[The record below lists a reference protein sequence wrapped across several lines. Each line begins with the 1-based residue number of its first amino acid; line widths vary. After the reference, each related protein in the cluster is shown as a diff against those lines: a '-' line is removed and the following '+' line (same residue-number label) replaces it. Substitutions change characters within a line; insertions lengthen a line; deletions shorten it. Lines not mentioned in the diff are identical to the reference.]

1 MFVQFNFE
9 NGSNPYIAKTNAEIF
24 RMIKKYYINDFLTL
38 RNIKTGSK
46 AIYLSVRKNK
56 ISEREKAKCALR
68 ELAFLWKEFIN
79 GYNDYMYY
87 EFSFW
92 ANFFKEYGKKYGLL
106 TEFQA
111 SGIIK
116 K

>member
-1 MFVQFNFE
+1 MLVQFNFE
-9 NGSNPYIAKTNAEIF
+9 NGGNPYIVKTNAEIF
-24 RMIKKYYINDFLTL
+24 RMIKKYCIHDFITL
-38 RNIKTGSK
+38 ENIKTGGE
-46 AIYLSVRKNK
+46 AVYLSVHKNK
-56 ISEREKAKCALR
+56 NSERERAKCALR

-106 TEFQA
+106 TEFRA
-111 SGIIK
+111 SGII
-116 K
+116 